1 MRTYPGIRGF
11 VTGAPPNI
19 REALLRIDT
28 QLHEQSAAI
37 QKLGDNKQPTVQ
49 NIEIVGG
56 QAPDNTVIIDL
67 DLAADNNTY
76 HFSAFP
82 KKGLWRLDSYIMV
95 YYKSLRS
102 VTFSATLDY
111 MDSSGTSRSL
121 SLGATSFSTVPNRVL
136 SKSDTIEFD
145 GITEP
150 TVTTTVSISAGPTSD
165 VTYIMRI
172 ALTQLT
178 GF

>member
-28 QLHEQSAAI
+28 QLHEHSAAI

-56 QAPDNTVIIDL
+56 EAPNNTISIDF
-67 DLAADNNTY
+67 DPASDNNTY
-76 HFSAFP
+76 HFSGIP

-95 YYKSLRS
+95 YYLPLRN

-111 MDSSGTSRSL
+111 ADSSGTARSL
-121 SLGATSFSTVPNRVL
+121 SLGSTSFSVAPNRIL

-150 TVTTTVSISAGPTSD
+150 TVTATVSISAGSTSD